1 MLTTYTLD
9 NVKRDLSDALSTVVA
24 DRPNFI
30 SVFPMVPDATARKHE
45 WLEDDIGG
53 RSVTAGTVSGLAV
66 TLGAADAAK
75 LVQGC
80 QVSIHDN
87 PALFA
92 VESISGNVATLKLL
106 AAHGAD
112 STEIKQ
118 GDIIDIVSTPIVEGS
133 DKGEATAR
141 KVGSNYNITQ
151 IYRKEVTISGSAAA
165 TNVYGN
171 IDNQIDRQTE
181 FALQEMT
188 RDMNRTVIRG
198 IRQEVTAAN
207 NGTAGGLYFFGAPG
221 DETGL
226 YVDANGAR
234 LDSFLVNDGAQAVLG
249 AGGNPSLIL
258 CSVGQARVISAEY
271 KDQVQVLRAD
281 EVRGSYV
288 ASIANAV
295 NGSLMT
301 IISDPDM
308 PDGNAWVIDPLGFGI
323 SALQGRGVTDSDTTP
338 AGFDGIR
345 RTVLAELTFEFKNAR
360 QRLCLLKNLKA
371 SSEALAA
378 FRAN

>member
-1 MLTTYTLD
+1 MITTYSLG

-30 SVFPMVPDATARKHE
+30 SVFPMVADATARKHE

-53 RSVTAGTVSGLAV
+53 RSVSVEGVSGMAV

-92 VESISGNVATLKLL
+92 VESISGNVATLRLL
-106 AAHGAD
+106 AAHGAQK
-112 STEIKQ
+112 TEIAE
-118 GDIIDIVSTPIVEGS
+118 GDIIDIVSTPIVEAS

-141 KVGSNYNITQ
+141 KVGSNYNVTQ

-188 RDMNRTVIRG
+188 RDMNRTIIRG
-198 IRQEVTAAN
+198 IRQEVTPAT
-207 NGTAGGLYFFGAPG
+207 NGTAGGLYFFGAPENG
-221 DETGL
+221 NGL
-226 YVDANGAR
+226 SVDASGAA

-345 RTVLAELTFEFKNAR
+345 RTVLAEVTFEFKNAG
-360 QRLCLLKNLKA
+360 QRLCLLKNLKP

-378 FRAN
+378 LRAK